1 MTEDEK
7 ISKRILILMFI
18 GCLVLLIAVSFAC
31 IFYSPKSVISPSFT
45 SSEFDDYQYYQY
57 DQYDKSEVT
66 DSVTETDNNSSV
78 FPIDINSATYEELQ
92 LIPNIGPFTAK
103 LIIDYRNEFGT
114 IISMRELLSIDGIGE
129 KTVER
134 LKEYC
139 VIK

>member
-45 SSEFDDYQYYQY
+45 NSEFNDYQY

-92 LIPNIGPFTAK
+92 LIPDIGPSTAK

-134 LKEYC
+134 LKEY
-139 VIK
+139 

>member
-1 MTEDEK
+1 
-7 ISKRILILMFI
+7 MFI

-45 SSEFDDYQYYQY
+45 SSEFNDYQY

-92 LIPNIGPFTAK
+92 LIPDIGPSTAK

>member
-45 SSEFDDYQYYQY
+45 NSEFNDYQY

-92 LIPNIGPFTAK
+92 LIPDIGPSTAK

>member
-45 SSEFDDYQYYQY
+45 SSEFNDY
-57 DQYDKSEVT
+57 QYDKSEVT

-92 LIPNIGPFTAK
+92 LIPDIGPSTAK

>member
-45 SSEFDDYQYYQY
+45 NSEFNDYQY

-92 LIPNIGPFTAK
+92 LIPDIGPSTAK

-139 VIK
+139 IIK

>member
-45 SSEFDDYQYYQY
+45 SSEFNDYQY

-92 LIPNIGPFTAK
+92 LIPDIGPSTAK

>member
-7 ISKRILILMFI
+7 ISKRFLILMFI

-45 SSEFDDYQYYQY
+45 NSEFNDYQY

-92 LIPNIGPFTAK
+92 LIPDIGPSTAK

-139 VIK
+139 IIK